1 MKVSKV
7 RIFFHDFVQSTSRC
21 HEIFSKDY
29 LHGKS
34 IIYNKLIYD
43 FEIIPENTRI
53 SHEKAELSK
62 FKICFY
68 NFSQNTSI

>member
-1 MKVSKV
+1 MS
-7 RIFFHDFVQSTSRC
+7 RNIFKGLFAWKKHANFG
-21 HEIFSKDY
+21 E
-29 LHGKS
+29 
-34 IIYNKLIYD
+34 KLIYD